1 MKTAVITLL
10 ALFFLVK
17 SDKKNCYV
25 LALEG
30 GGDKGAYQA
39 GAIKGLVDYTSSGE
53 VEWDVVTG
61 ISVGSMNAAGLSIFA
76 PGDEKSASD
85 FLVSTWRKIK
95 GSGDIYKNWFAG
107 PLEGLFFKS
116 GIFDTSP
123 LRNIIQETVKNE
135 TLKRKFVCGATNFN
149 TGSYDT
155 WDENVLYRNDYEGAI
170 VSSSSVPVLFPV
182 TSFNNSFY
190 MDGGVKMGVDI
201 ASGINKCIDMG
212 FVDEDI
218 IVDVVLL
225 TSKEISPQDASG
237 VHPLGVLI
245 RMLEI
250 QSYDSSMSSFDYM
263 KQVFPNVKFRY
274 VVAPTKAL
282 PSGNTPLIFSP
293 SQIETMINYGLQDAQ
308 NVINKG
314 EGKNLEEL
322 LRDYML
328 ERQAYTKRKTNLNEK
343 KKDSKLEFLSSN
355 ENIRN

>member
-1 MKTAVITLL
+1 MKTAVISLF
-10 ALFFLVK
+10 ALFISFVK
-17 SDKKNCYV
+17 SEKNRCYV

-30 GGDKGAYQA
+30 GGDKGAYQS
-39 GAIKGLVDYTSSGE
+39 GAIKGLVDYTPYGE

-61 ISVGSMNAAGLSIFA
+61 ISVGSMNGAGLSIFA
-76 PGDEKSASD
+76 PGDEKNASD
-85 FLVSTWRKIK
+85 FLVETWRNIK
-95 GSGDIYKNWFAG
+95 GSGDIYKNWLAG

-116 GIFDTSP
+116 GLYDTSP
-123 LRNIIQETVKNE
+123 LRKMIQETVKNE
-135 TLKRKFVCGATNFN
+135 TLKRKFVCGATNFD

-155 WDENVLYRNDYEGAI
+155 WDETVLYRNDYEGAI

-201 ASGINKCIDMG
+201 ASGINKCTDMG
-212 FVDEDI
+212 FQDQNI
-218 IVDVVLL
+218 TVDVVLL
-225 TSKEISPQDASG
+225 SSKNLSKQDASG

-250 QSYDSSMSSFDYM
+250 QSYDRSMRAFEYM

-274 VVAPTKAL
+274 VVAPTKPL

-293 SQIETMINYGLQDAQ
+293 SQIETMISDGLQDAQ
-308 NVINKG
+308 DVIKKG

-322 LRDYML
+322 LRDYL
-328 ERQAYTKRKTNLNEK
+328 SERQSKTKRKNSENKKENKFDDLN
-343 KKDSKLEFLSSN
+343 FLN
-355 ENIRN
+355 